1 MDKAKD
7 FEKGWE
13 EYKAK
18 KKQEIEEMARTT
30 CNYNAKNFE
39 SCVECIKGGLLS
51 CDRLVQAEK
60 LYNAGYRKIPEN
72 AVVITREEYDEL
84 VNLQQTHSEELTNA
98 IQSYEEDKADLKI
111 NYDNHIKNLEKIID
125 RQSKD
130 LNSQANRLI
139 DLKAKLENSR
149 KETAEKFAEKL
160 KVEFD
165 EILLSDTP
173 LSKIDEICKEITEGV
188 KGVSR

>member
-72 AVVITREEYDEL
+72 AVVLTREEYEKL
-84 VNLQQTHSEELTNA
+84 KLFEERVRSGVCFT
-98 IQSYEEDKADLKI
+98 QKEWFDYC
-111 NYDNHIKNLEKIID
+111 
-125 RQSKD
+125 QKD
-130 LNSQANRLI
+130 SNERTSLLI
-139 DLKAKLENSR
+139 KAKKDTR
-149 KETAEKFAEKL
+149 KETAEKFAEKVKKIKIRIDLIGKPYEKKYTQADL
-160 KVEFD
+160 KEVANGVLNHF
-165 EILLSDTP
+165 LRY
-173 LSKIDEICKEITEGV
+173 IDEIAKEITEG
-188 KGVSR
+188 KGNENG